1 MAREAV
7 QEALAMETAP
17 ARAVQIY
24 AATANAAFAERIAN
38 ALNAEGVEVVTGDFA
53 VSGALAVIVVWSAA
67 SVGSKKLIAAARG
80 PLDAGAVI
88 PVSLGRVEPPLEFRR
103 VQAVDLAAWS
113 GAASDPRWRF
123 VMDEIARVAAVR
135 LAAAAAQAPAAIAPP
150 AERDAAKAAP
160 PASFD
165 AWFEQAYVD
174 EPARAPNA
182 AAPASRPE
190 RRAAPVPPPLVAQS
204 VRPRMAGRLPL
215 RMALLA
221 TSGLILAAFA
231 AVTMLR
237 DANAPK
243 GAVVASAPAVATPS
257 PSAPQ
262 EAPALAHV
270 GHAPPDE
277 TPAATPVE
285 KEARVA
291 PPPEPAPVEVEPDPI
306 AALIAEN
313 AAETTPASK
322 SAPTERL
329 AVPPAEE
336 APGAAFRDCT
346 DCPEL
351 ARIPAGSFRMG
362 PGPSDM
368 VKPGE
373 GPAVDVTIAKPFA
386 LARTE
391 TTVAEW
397 NLCVAAKACPALP
410 IAASRRSPAVNVSWA
425 DVQGYLAW
433 LSKETGK
440 TYRLPSEAEWEYAA
454 RAGGEDPLS
463 FGKAVSARDASFDGS
478 LPWRGEAGPI
488 LRGPKQ
494 VASYEANAYGL
505 YDMHGNVWEWTA
517 DCWSPGHSGAPTDGS
532 ARGGACAQRV
542 LKGGAWNTGGWRL
555 RAAHRIGKNA
565 AAREFD
571 NGFRVA
577 RD

>member
-7 QEALAMETAP
+7 QEALVMVTAP

-53 VSGALAVIVVWSAA
+53 LSGALAVIVVWSAA

-88 PVSLGRVEPPLEFRR
+88 PVSLGRVEPPLGFRR

-113 GAASDPRWRF
+113 GALDDPRWRF
-123 VMDEIARVAAVR
+123 VMDEIARLADAR
-135 LAAAAAQAPAAIAPP
+135 LAAAPALPHAAIAPL
-150 AERDAAKAAP
+150 AEHDAAP
-160 PASFD
+160 SGSFD
-165 AWFEQAYVD
+165 AWFEQAYID
-174 EPARAPNA
+174 EPARAPKA
-182 AAPASRPE
+182 AASASRPE
-190 RRAAPVPPPLVAQS
+190 QRAAHVPPPPAAQDA
-204 VRPRMAGRLPL
+204 RPRMAGRLPL

-221 TSGLILAAFA
+221 TSGLILAALA
-231 AVTMLR
+231 AMTILR
-237 DANAPK
+237 DAKAPK
-243 GAVVASAPAVATPS
+243 GAVVASAPSAATPS
-257 PSAPQ
+257 PSGPQ
-262 EAPALAHV
+262 EAPTLAHV
-270 GHAPPDE
+270 GPAPADE
-277 TPAATPVE
+277 IPAATLVE
-285 KEARVA
+285 EEAIVA
-291 PPPEPAPVEVEPDPI
+291 PPTEPATVEGETDPI

-313 AAETTPASK
+313 AAETASSVKTPPTEQLTVPPPVGPASATVK
-322 SAPTERL
+322 
-329 AVPPAEE
+329 
-336 APGAAFRDCT
+336 DCS

-362 PGPSDM
+362 PGPSDL

-410 IAASRRSPAVNVSWA
+410 GAASQRTPAVNVSWA
-425 DVQGYLAW
+425 DVQGYLVF
-433 LSKETGK
+433 LSKKTGK
-440 TYRLPSEAEWEYAA
+440 TYRLPSVAEWEYAA

-463 FGKAVSARDASFDGS
+463 FGKSVSAGEASFDGS

-488 LRGPKQ
+488 LRGPKR
-494 VASYEANAYGL
+494 VASYEPNAFGL

-532 ARGGACAQRV
+532 ARGGGCAQRV